1 MGRRGR
7 KRNLNLEDEYW
18 ALILDGVGPIAAA
31 KRVGIARTT
40 GHRWRSQ
47 RGGVAPLRLTESDR
61 HRRYLSLLE
70 RERIARLRR
79 DGLSVREVARRLGRA
94 PSTISRELHRNMR
107 KHDRGQ
113 YDAILAHA
121 RSREKARRDRAG
133 LIGRDLQLR
142 DLVQSKLSLDWSPEQ
157 ISFWLRDTYPQRRSW
172 HVCHETIYQALYW
185 PGNSGLTRTLTKHL
199 RTGRP
204 LRKRRRRPDIRT
216 PRFIAPATLIDHRPA
231 VVETRTRAGDWEGDL
246 IIGSR
251 SQSAIGTL
259 VDRTMGFVLL
269 LHLPDGHTSPQVTAA
284 LQEKMLT
291 LPPALRRTLTWDQGS
306 EMASHDTVADLFDDG
321 VFFAHAGKPWQRGC
335 NENVNGLLRQ
345 YFRKHS
351 DLSTHT
357 AEDLDIIADK
367 LNNRPRKRLGW
378 RTPAQMLQT
387 VLQSQ
392 QTESVAT
399 TT

>member
-231 VVETRTRAGDWEGDL
+231 VVETRTRAGDWESQCCCQAGMRVPRVV
-246 IIGSR
+246 GSR
-251 SQSAIGTL
+251 
-259 VDRTMGFVLL
+259 
-269 LHLPDGHTSPQVTAA
+269 
-284 LQEKMLT
+284 
-291 LPPALRRTLTWDQGS
+291 
-306 EMASHDTVADLFDDG
+306 
-321 VFFAHAGKPWQRGC
+321 
-335 NENVNGLLRQ
+335 
-345 YFRKHS
+345 
-351 DLSTHT
+351 
-357 AEDLDIIADK
+357 
-367 LNNRPRKRLGW
+367 
-378 RTPAQMLQT
+378 
-387 VLQSQ
+387 
-392 QTESVAT
+392 
-399 TT
+399 